1 MRASLR
7 TFPELARDNAP
18 PAAQR
23 VDAAEAMPLMLR
35 PLLTVRD
42 FVLGSLLGAAA
53 SCLALVAGMSLGF
66 GKTRLAVCFTAVT
79 VLIILYVALSPP
91 LPQWRAC
98 TRLPPLLGQ
107 RRLLGHP
114 LIADD
119 YSEYASE
126 GNGPETMRSM
136 EEAEHRDALLA

>member
-79 VLIILYVALSPP
+79 VLIILYVALSPAP
-91 LPQWRAC
+91 TAVARLHP
-98 TRLPPLLGQ
+98 LPPLLVQ
-107 RRLLGHP
+107 KRLLGHP

-119 YSEYASE
+119 
-126 GNGPETMRSM
+126 
-136 EEAEHRDALLA
+136 